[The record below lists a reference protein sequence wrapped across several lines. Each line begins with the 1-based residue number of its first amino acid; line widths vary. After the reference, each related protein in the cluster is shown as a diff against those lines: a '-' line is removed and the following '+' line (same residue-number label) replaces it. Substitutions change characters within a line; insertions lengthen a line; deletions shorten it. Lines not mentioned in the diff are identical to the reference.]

1 MKKRNNRKGF
11 SLPMSVLFMLVVIM
25 LTLVLVTAALA
36 AAKQVHKEKLQKQAE
51 LHVTSTAEVVADL
64 ILGMT
69 FHMEV
74 QKNPG
79 ESGEEKTVMT
89 VKNDNGE
96 TVMAGKIAE
105 LIASAENDATTK
117 KSTYDLLSFE
127 MGTMKIEGNVVVY
140 STKSD
145 FFPGDMVISLTDKS
159 ASTTGYTLAFRL
171 DGQVDTSSG
180 EYSFSDMTFYSGSE
194 VYK

>member
-74 QKNPG
+74 QNPG
-79 ESGEEKTVMT
+79 ESDEEKIVMT
-89 VKNDNGE
+89 VKNDNGKTE
-96 TVMAGKIAE
+96 MANQIAN
-105 LIASAENDATTK
+105 LIALAENDAATK
-117 KSTYDLLSFE
+117 KSTSGLLSFE

>member
-51 LHVTSTAEVVADL
+51 LHVSSTAEVVADL

-74 QKNPG
+74 QNPG
-79 ESGEEKTVMT
+79 ESGETTVMT
-89 VKNDNGE
+89 VKNVNGKTE
-96 TVMAGKIAE
+96 MANQIAN
-105 LIASAENDATTK
+105 LIALAENDATTK
-117 KSTYDLLSFE
+117 KSTSGLLSFE

>member
-51 LHVTSTAEVVADL
+51 LHVSSTAEVVADL

-74 QKNPG
+74 QNSG
-79 ESGEEKTVMT
+79 ESGETTVMT
-89 VKNDNGE
+89 VKNDNGKTE
-96 TVMAGKIAE
+96 MANQIAN
-105 LIASAENDATTK
+105 LIALAENDAATK
-117 KSTYDLLSFE
+117 KSTSGLLSFE

>member
-51 LHVTSTAEVVADL
+51 LYVTSTAEVVADL

-74 QKNPG
+74 QNPG
-79 ESGEEKTVMT
+79 ESGKEKTVMT
-89 VKNDNGE
+89 VKNDNKKPK
-96 TVMAGKIAE
+96 MAEQIAN
-105 LIASAENDATTK
+105 LIALAENK
-117 KSTYDLLSFE
+117 KSTSCLLSFE

>member
-1 MKKRNNRKGF
+1 MKQRNNRKGF

-69 FHMEV
+69 FHMEEV
-74 QKNPG
+74 QNPG
-79 ESGEEKTVMT
+79 ESGETTVMT
-89 VKNDNGE
+89 VKNNNKKPK
-96 TVMAGKIAE
+96 MAEQIAN
-105 LIASAENDATTK
+105 LIALAENAPTK
-117 KSTYDLLSFE
+117 KSTSGLLSFE

-145 FFPGDMVISLTDKS
+145 FFPGEMVISLTDKS

>member
-1 MKKRNNRKGF
+1 MKQRNNRKGF

-69 FHMEV
+69 FHMEEV
-74 QKNPG
+74 QNPG
-79 ESGEEKTVMT
+79 ESGETTVMT
-89 VKNDNGE
+89 VKNNNKKPK
-96 TVMAGKIAE
+96 MAEQIAN
-105 LIASAENDATTK
+105 LIALAENAPTK
-117 KSTYDLLSFE
+117 KSTSGLLSFE

>member
-51 LHVTSTAEVVADL
+51 LHVSSTAEVVADL

-74 QKNPG
+74 QNPG
-79 ESGEEKTVMT
+79 ESDEEKIVMT
-89 VKNDNGE
+89 VKNDNKKPK
-96 TVMAGKIAE
+96 MAEQIAN
-105 LIASAENDATTK
+105 LIALAENK
-117 KSTYDLLSFE
+117 KSTSCLLSFE

>member
-51 LHVTSTAEVVADL
+51 LHVSSTAEVVADL

-74 QKNPG
+74 QNPG
-79 ESGEEKTVMT
+79 ESGETTVMT
-89 VKNDNGE
+89 VKNDNGQPE
-96 TVMAGKIAE
+96 MAKQIAN
-105 LIASAENDATTK
+105 LIALAEIAATK
-117 KSTYDLLSFE
+117 KSTSGLLSFE

>member
-51 LHVTSTAEVVADL
+51 LYVSSTAEVVADL

-74 QKNPG
+74 QNPG
-79 ESGEEKTVMT
+79 ESGETTVMT
-89 VKNDNGE
+89 VKNDNGKTE
-96 TVMAGKIAE
+96 MANQIAN
-105 LIASAENDATTK
+105 LIALAENDATTK
-117 KSTYDLLSFE
+117 KSTSGLLSFE

>member
-51 LHVTSTAEVVADL
+51 LYVTSTAEVVADL

-74 QKNPG
+74 QNPG
-79 ESGEEKTVMT
+79 ESDEEKIVMT

>member
-74 QKNPG
+74 QNPG
-79 ESGEEKTVMT
+79 ESGETTVMT
-89 VKNDNGE
+89 VKNDNGQPE
-96 TVMAGKIAE
+96 MAKQIAN
-105 LIASAENDATTK
+105 LIALAEIAATK
-117 KSTYDLLSFE
+117 KSTSGKLSFE

>member
-74 QKNPG
+74 QNPG
-79 ESGEEKTVMT
+79 ESGETTVMT
-89 VKNDNGE
+89 VKNDNGKTE
-96 TVMAGKIAE
+96 MANQIAN
-105 LIASAENDATTK
+105 LIALAENDATTK
-117 KSTYDLLSFE
+117 KSTSGLLSFE

>member
-51 LHVTSTAEVVADL
+51 LYVTSTAEVVADL

-74 QKNPG
+74 QNPG
-79 ESGEEKTVMT
+79 ESDEEKIVMT
-89 VKNDNGE
+89 VKNDNKKPK
-96 TVMAGKIAE
+96 MAEQIAN
-105 LIASAENDATTK
+105 LIALAENAPTK
-117 KSTYDLLSFE
+117 KSTSGLLSFE

>member
-51 LHVTSTAEVVADL
+51 LYVTSTAEVVADL

-74 QKNPG
+74 QNPG
-79 ESGEEKTVMT
+79 ESGETTVMT
-89 VKNDNGE
+89 VKNDNGKTE
-96 TVMAGKIAE
+96 MANQIAN
-105 LIASAENDATTK
+105 LIALAENDAATK
-117 KSTYDLLSFE
+117 KSTSGLLSFE

>member
-51 LHVTSTAEVVADL
+51 LHVSSTAEVVADL

-74 QKNPG
+74 QNPG
-79 ESGEEKTVMT
+79 ESGETTVMT
-89 VKNDNGE
+89 VKNDNGKTE
-96 TVMAGKIAE
+96 MANQIAN
-105 LIASAENDATTK
+105 LIALAENDATTK
-117 KSTYDLLSFE
+117 KSTSGLLSFE

-159 ASTTGYTLAFRL
+159 PSTTGYTLAFRL

>member
-1 MKKRNNRKGF
+1 MKQRNNRKGF

-74 QKNPG
+74 QNPG
-79 ESGEEKTVMT
+79 ESGETTVMT
-89 VKNDNGE
+89 VKNDNGKTE
-96 TVMAGKIAE
+96 MAGQIAN
-105 LIASAENDATTK
+105 LIALAENDATTK
-117 KSTYDLLSFE
+117 KSTSGLLSFE

>member
-51 LHVTSTAEVVADL
+51 LYVTSTAEVVADL

-74 QKNPG
+74 QKPG
-79 ESGEEKTVMT
+79 ESDEEKIVMT
-89 VKNDNGE
+89 VKNDNKKPK
-96 TVMAGKIAE
+96 MAEQIAN
-105 LIASAENDATTK
+105 LIALAENK
-117 KSTYDLLSFE
+117 KSTSCLLSFE

>member
-1 MKKRNNRKGF
+1 MKQRNNRKGF

-51 LHVTSTAEVVADL
+51 LHVSSTAEVVADL

-74 QKNPG
+74 QNPG
-79 ESGEEKTVMT
+79 ESGETTVMT
-89 VKNDNGE
+89 VKNDNGKTE
-96 TVMAGKIAE
+96 MANQIAN
-105 LIASAENDATTK
+105 LIALAENDAATK
-117 KSTYDLLSFE
+117 KSTSGLLSFE

>member
-1 MKKRNNRKGF
+1 MKQRNNRKGF

-51 LHVTSTAEVVADL
+51 LHVSSTAEVVADL

-74 QKNPG
+74 QNPG
-79 ESGEEKTVMT
+79 ESGETTVMT
-89 VKNDNGE
+89 VKNDNGKTE
-96 TVMAGKIAE
+96 MANQIAN
-105 LIASAENDATTK
+105 LIALAENDATTK
-117 KSTYDLLSFE
+117 KSTSGLLSFE

>member
-51 LHVTSTAEVVADL
+51 LYVSSTAEVVADL

-74 QKNPG
+74 QNPG
-79 ESGEEKTVMT
+79 ESGKTTVMT
-89 VKNDNGE
+89 VKNNNGE

>member
-1 MKKRNNRKGF
+1 MKQRNNRKGF

-51 LHVTSTAEVVADL
+51 LHVSSTAEVVADL

-74 QKNPG
+74 QNPG
-79 ESGEEKTVMT
+79 ESGETTVMT
-89 VKNDNGE
+89 VKNDNGKTE
-96 TVMAGKIAE
+96 MAGQIAN
-105 LIASAENDATTK
+105 LIALAENDATTK
-117 KSTYDLLSFE
+117 KSASGLLSFE

>member
-69 FHMEV
+69 FHMEEV
-74 QKNPG
+74 QNPG
-79 ESGEEKTVMT
+79 ESGETTVMT
-89 VKNDNGE
+89 VKNDNGKTE
-96 TVMAGKIAE
+96 MAGQIAN
-105 LIASAENDATTK
+105 LIALAENDATTK
-117 KSTYDLLSFE
+117 KSTSGLLSFE

>member
-1 MKKRNNRKGF
+1 MKQRNNRKGF

-51 LHVTSTAEVVADL
+51 LHVSSTAEVVADL

-74 QKNPG
+74 QNPG
-79 ESGEEKTVMT
+79 ESGETTVMT
-89 VKNDNGE
+89 VKNDNGQ
-96 TVMAGKIAE
+96 TVMANQIAN
-105 LIASAENDATTK
+105 LIALAENDAATK
-117 KSTYDLLSFE
+117 KSTSGLLSFE

-159 ASTTGYTLAFRL
+159 PSTTGYTLAFRL

>member
-74 QKNPG
+74 QNPG
-79 ESGEEKTVMT
+79 ESGETTVMT
-89 VKNDNGE
+89 VKNDNGKTE
-96 TVMAGKIAE
+96 MAGKIAE

-159 ASTTGYTLAFRL
+159 PSTTGYTLAFRL

>member
-79 ESGEEKTVMT
+79 ESGETTVMT
-89 VKNDNGE
+89 VKNDNKKPK
-96 TVMAGKIAE
+96 MAEQIAN
-105 LIASAENDATTK
+105 LIALAENDATK
-117 KSTYDLLSFE
+117 KSTSGLLSFE

-159 ASTTGYTLAFRL
+159 PSTTGYTLAFRL

>member
-74 QKNPG
+74 QNPG
-79 ESGEEKTVMT
+79 ESGETTVMT
-89 VKNDNGE
+89 VKNNNKKPK
-96 TVMAGKIAE
+96 MAEQIAN
-105 LIASAENDATTK
+105 LIALAENAPTK
-117 KSTYDLLSFE
+117 KSTSGLLSFE

>member
-51 LHVTSTAEVVADL
+51 LHVSSTAEVVADL

-74 QKNPG
+74 QNPG
-79 ESGEEKTVMT
+79 ESGETTVMT
-89 VKNDNGE
+89 VKNDNGKTE
-96 TVMAGKIAE
+96 MANQIAN
-105 LIASAENDATTK
+105 LIALAENDTTTK
-117 KSTYDLLSFE
+117 KSTSGLLSFE

>member
-74 QKNPG
+74 QNPG
-79 ESGEEKTVMT
+79 ESDETTVMT
-89 VKNDNGE
+89 VKNDNKKPK
-96 TVMAGKIAE
+96 MAEQIAK
-105 LIASAENDATTK
+105 LIALAENDAATK
-117 KSTYDLLSFE
+117 KSTSDLLSFE

>member
-51 LHVTSTAEVVADL
+51 LHVSSTAEVVADL

-74 QKNPG
+74 QNPG
-79 ESGEEKTVMT
+79 ESGETTTVMT

>member
-1 MKKRNNRKGF
+1 
-11 SLPMSVLFMLVVIM
+11 
-25 LTLVLVTAALA
+25 
-36 AAKQVHKEKLQKQAE
+36 
-51 LHVTSTAEVVADL
+51 
-64 ILGMT
+64 
-69 FHMEV
+69 MEV
-74 QKNPG
+74 QNPG
-79 ESGEEKTVMT
+79 ESGETTVMT
-89 VKNDNGE
+89 VKNDNGKTE
-96 TVMAGKIAE
+96 MAGQIAN
-105 LIASAENDATTK
+105 LIALAENDATTK
-117 KSTYDLLSFE
+117 KSTSGLLSFE

>member
-74 QKNPG
+74 QNPG
-79 ESGEEKTVMT
+79 ESDEEKIVMT
-89 VKNDNGE
+89 VKNDNKKPK
-96 TVMAGKIAE
+96 MAEQIAN
-105 LIASAENDATTK
+105 LIALAENK
-117 KSTYDLLSFE
+117 KSTSCLLSFE

>member
-74 QKNPG
+74 QNPG
-79 ESGEEKTVMT
+79 ESGETTVMT
-89 VKNDNGE
+89 VKNDNGKTE
-96 TVMAGKIAE
+96 MANQIAN
-105 LIASAENDATTK
+105 LIALAENDATTK
-117 KSTYDLLSFE
+117 KSTSGLLFFE

>member
-69 FHMEV
+69 FHMEEV
-74 QKNPG
+74 QNPG
-79 ESGEEKTVMT
+79 ESGETTVMT
-89 VKNDNGE
+89 VKNNNKKPK
-96 TVMAGKIAE
+96 MAEQIAN
-105 LIASAENDATTK
+105 LIALAENAHTK
-117 KSTYDLLSFE
+117 KSTSGLLSFE

>member
-74 QKNPG
+74 QNPG
-79 ESGEEKTVMT
+79 ESGETTVMT
-89 VKNDNGE
+89 VKNDNGKTE
-96 TVMAGKIAE
+96 MANQIAN
-105 LIASAENDATTK
+105 LIALAENDATK
-117 KSTYDLLSFE
+117 KSTSGLLSFE

>member
-51 LHVTSTAEVVADL
+51 LHVSSTAEVVADL

-69 FHMEV
+69 FHMGV

-79 ESGEEKTVMT
+79 ESGETTTVMT
-89 VKNDNGE
+89 VKNDNGKTE
-96 TVMAGKIAE
+96 MANQIAN
-105 LIASAENDATTK
+105 LIALAENDAATK
-117 KSTYDLLSFE
+117 KSTSGLLSFE

>member
-51 LHVTSTAEVVADL
+51 LYVSSTAEVVADL

-74 QKNPG
+74 QNPG
-79 ESGEEKTVMT
+79 ESGETTVMT
-89 VKNDNGE
+89 VKNDNGKTE
-96 TVMAGKIAE
+96 MAGQIAN
-105 LIASAENDATTK
+105 LIALAENK
-117 KSTYDLLSFE
+117 KSTSCLLSFE

-180 EYSFSDMTFYSGSE
+180 EYSFSGMTFYSGSE

>member
-79 ESGEEKTVMT
+79 ESGKTTTVMT

>member
-51 LHVTSTAEVVADL
+51 LYVSSTAEVVADL

-74 QKNPG
+74 QNPG
-79 ESGEEKTVMT
+79 ESGETTVMT
-89 VKNDNGE
+89 VKNDNKKPK
-96 TVMAGKIAE
+96 MAEQIAN
-105 LIASAENDATTK
+105 LIALAENDATK
-117 KSTYDLLSFE
+117 KSTSGLLSFE

-159 ASTTGYTLAFRL
+159 PSTTGYTLAFRL

>member
-1 MKKRNNRKGF
+1 MKKCNNRKGF

-51 LHVTSTAEVVADL
+51 LHVSSTAEVVADL

-74 QKNPG
+74 QNPG
-79 ESGEEKTVMT
+79 ESGETTVMT
-89 VKNDNGE
+89 VKNNNGE

-117 KSTYDLLSFE
+117 KSTSGLLSFE

>member
-51 LHVTSTAEVVADL
+51 LYVSSTAEVVADL

-74 QKNPG
+74 QNPG
-79 ESGEEKTVMT
+79 ESDEEKIVMT
-89 VKNDNGE
+89 VKNDNKKPK
-96 TVMAGKIAE
+96 MAEQIAN
-105 LIASAENDATTK
+105 LIALAENK
-117 KSTYDLLSFE
+117 KSTSCLLSFE